1 MTLYK
6 MWTQL
11 IKDARMKLKAISRLK
26 AGDRVKDLLNKDN
39 ICSFLMGVALIVCI
53 ATDYSTE
60 VACAIGGAL
69 GGAIKDGM
77 KKDKVSDK
85 EESKCQM

>member
-1 MTLYK
+1 M
-6 MWTQL
+6 
-11 IKDARMKLKAISRLK
+11 
-26 AGDRVKDLLNKDN
+26 KDLLNKDN

-53 ATDYSTE
+53 VTDYSTE

-77 KKDKVSDK
+77 KKGNVSDK

>member
-1 MTLYK
+1 MSLQGSSYVTLYK

-11 IKDARMKLKAISRLK
+11 IKDARMKLKA
-26 AGDRVKDLLNKDN
+26 GDRVKDWLNKDN
-39 ICSFLMGVALIVCI
+39 ICSFLLGVALIVCI
-53 ATDYSTE
+53 VTGYSTE

-77 KKDKVSDK
+77 KKEKVPEK
-85 EESKCQM
+85 EE

>member
-1 MTLYK
+1 M
-6 MWTQL
+6 
-11 IKDARMKLKAISRLK
+11 
-26 AGDRVKDLLNKDN
+26 KDLLNLFNKDN

-53 ATDYSTE
+53 ATGYSTE

-77 KKDKVSDK
+77 KKEKVSEK
-85 EESKCQM
+85 EEESKCQK

>member
-1 MTLYK
+1 M
-6 MWTQL
+6 
-11 IKDARMKLKAISRLK
+11 
-26 AGDRVKDLLNKDN
+26 KDLLNKDN

-53 ATDYSTE
+53 VTGYSTE

-77 KKDKVSDK
+77 KRDKVSEK
-85 EESKCQM
+85 EEESKCQQ